1 MPLEEPKIILL
12 LVEDEALL
20 RMHGVDI
27 LEDAGF
33 IVIEACNADEA
44 LIILDNHHEIRLIFS
59 DIDMPGSMDGMELME
74 LAHLRWPE
82 IRLLLTSG
90 HRRLEHAALPG
101 QGKFLRKPWSEE
113 ALVDKVW
120 SVLAA

>member
-1 MPLEEPKIILL
+1 MPLEESKIIVLL
-12 LVEDEALL
+12 IEDEALL

-27 LEDAGF
+27 LEEAGF

-44 LIILDNHHEIRLIFS
+44 IILLDKHHEIRLIFS
-59 DIDMPGSMDGMELME
+59 DVDMPGSMDGMELME
-74 LAHLRWPE
+74 LAHLRWPK

-90 HRRLEHAALPG
+90 HRRLDDAFLPG
-101 QGKFLRKPWSEE
+101 QCKFLRKPWSEQ
-113 ALVDKVW
+113 ALVDKVR